1 MTDTVQQRRSWISR
15 THLEAASAAL
25 TFGVVLV
32 LGVVTTQL
40 AQAQTFTVL
49 YTFTG
54 GTDGGVSQAPLVRD
68 AAGNLYGTT
77 TVGGDL
83 ACEYDGVMPGC
94 GTVFRLDPTGKET
107 VLHSFTGAPD
117 GADLV
122 SGLTGDSTGHFYGTT
137 RFGGGTGCSG
147 SGCGVVFKVTKAGK
161 ETVLYTFTGGDDG
174 DYPDSLIRD
183 ATGNLYG
190 TTFLGGGTGCN
201 VSGCGTVFKM
211 TKAGKETVLYRFT
224 GGDDGAYPG
233 GLIRD
238 AKGNLYGTA
247 AGGGDMSDC
256 DGSGCGVVFRLSQT
270 GKETVLYRF
279 TGGADGAYPGG
290 LIRDAKGNLYGTAG
304 GGDMSD
310 CTGCGVVFKLAP
322 NGKET
327 VLHSFTGPPDGR
339 IPEGLLRDSTGN
351 LYGTTAEGGDSNC
364 IEGGGCGTIFK
375 VDPTGKETVLYTFT
389 GSPDGELP
397 LAVLIMDASGNL
409 YGTTA
414 FGGNPNSPCFDGTH
428 ITGCGVIFKLAP

>member
-1 MTDTVQQRRSWISR
+1 
-15 THLEAASAAL
+15 
-25 TFGVVLV
+25 
-32 LGVVTTQL
+32 
-40 AQAQTFTVL
+40 
-49 YTFTG
+49 
-54 GTDGGVSQAPLVRD
+54 
-68 AAGNLYGTT
+68 
-77 TVGGDL
+77 
-83 ACEYDGVMPGC
+83 
-94 GTVFRLDPTGKET
+94 
-107 VLHSFTGAPD
+107 
-117 GADLV
+117 
-122 SGLTGDSTGHFYGTT
+122 
-137 RFGGGTGCSG
+137 
-147 SGCGVVFKVTKAGK
+147 VVFKVTKAGK

-224 GGDDGAYPG
+224 GGD
-233 GLIRD
+233 
-238 AKGNLYGTA
+238 
-247 AGGGDMSDC
+247 
-256 DGSGCGVVFRLSQT
+256 
-270 GKETVLYRF
+270 
-279 TGGADGAYPGG
+279 DGAYPGG